1 MNSEISISDIR
12 KEFPILNQK
21 VNGRPLVYL
30 DNGATAQK
38 PLSVIN
44 SVDDYYKTYNSN
56 IHRGVHHLSQ
66 LATNKYEE
74 SRNVVQKFINAK
86 YNHEVIFTTGTTGG
100 INLVASSFGRAFL
113 NEGDE
118 VIITAMEHH
127 SNIVPWQMICEDTGA
142 ILKVVPINE
151 QGELI
156 YSEYLNL
163 LSDKTK
169 MVAVTHISNTLGTI
183 NPVKEMI
190 VEAHKVGAK
199 TLIDAA
205 QSVPHSKVDVQLL
218 DCDFLVFS
226 AHKMFGPTGVG
237 ILYGKEEVLNAMPP
251 YQGGGDMIK
260 EVTFEKTTYNCLP
273 HRFEAGTPNIVGGI
287 ATAEAINFINEV
299 GYEFIEK
306 QEKDLLDYATD
317 SLSEIEGVKIVGTA
331 ENKASVISF
340 IVDGMHPFDVGT
352 LLDQM
357 GIAVR
362 TGHHCT
368 QPLMDFYGIP
378 GTIRASFAFYN
389 TKGEV
394 DVFIAALKKAVMML
408 S

>member
-273 HRFEAGTPNIVGGI
+273 HKFEAGTPNIVGGI